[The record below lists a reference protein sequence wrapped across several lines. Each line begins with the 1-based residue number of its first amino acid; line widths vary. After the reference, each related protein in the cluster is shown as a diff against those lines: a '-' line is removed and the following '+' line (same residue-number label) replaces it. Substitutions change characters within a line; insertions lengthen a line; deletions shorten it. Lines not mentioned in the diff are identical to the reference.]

1 MALNELAKVFGGSL
15 DLIPHIEKSAWK
27 YTMRN
32 YVMAQR
38 VTIFTDMT
46 GYNDRKI
53 SEYIRTRRA
62 QALSEDTAIDDHIIN
77 RVRESSIAPLEFGDR
92 YRISD
97 RRTMTDLEGIV
108 GDTIE
113 FLGQALGDA
122 KEAQLI
128 EAANDS
134 FALGTIASPSTAFA
148 IDSIIGGQ
156 FEFQQRGMR
165 DQIYLVVHPFQVKN
179 VVQDLADFHGTDA
192 GVAMNFR
199 ERALKGFTIPIFN
212 GLNIAVSEFLP
223 RRVVHKVSQF
233 GTGGTFRLEIG
244 TSQEIGVDV
253 TAEITAAA
261 SGITTATNIASA
273 LNALTGQAG
282 WTAVATSDDAER
294 ITVTP
299 PVATGY
305 LDAESQ
311 LRVATNI
318 ADPTLPARK
327 SAYDLITGGS
337 GGTVDAGGDT
347 MNIVVKEISGDAKAL
362 MFARS
367 ALVYDIRQPVQSF
380 SELVNQGRTLEVS
393 GYEKYG
399 IGHWRDDRGLFIASV
414 CSSPLSVV
422 I

>member
-1 MALNELAKVFGGSL
+1 MSLNSLAKVFGGSL

-32 YVMAQR
+32 YAMAQR
-38 VTIFTDMT
+38 TTIFTDMT

-77 RVRESSIAPLEFGDR
+77 RVRESSIAPLEWGDR

-97 RRTMTDLEGIV
+97 RRSMTDLESIV

-134 FALGTIASPSTAFA
+134 FALGTISDATTAFG

-156 FEFQQRGMR
+156 FEFQQAGIR
-165 DQIYLVVHPFQVKN
+165 DQIYLVVHPFQVKS
-179 VVQDLADFHGTDA
+179 VVQELADFHGSDA

-199 ERALKGFTIPIFN
+199 EKALKGFTIPIFS
-212 GLNIAVSEFLP
+212 GLNLAVSEFVP

-244 TSQEIGVDV
+244 TGQEVGVDV
-253 TAEITAAA
+253 TAAITAAA
-261 SGITTATNIASA
+261 SGNTTATNIASA

-299 PVATGY
+299 PTATGY
-305 LDAESQ
+305 LDAESE
-311 LRVATNI
+311 LRVANNI

-337 GGTVDAGGDT
+337 GSTVDAGGDT
-347 MNIVVKEISGDAKAL
+347 MNIIVKEISADAKAL
-362 MFARS
+362 MFTRQ
-367 ALVYDIRQPVQSF
+367 ALVYDIRQPVQSH
-380 SELVNQGRTLEVS
+380 SELVNQGRTLEIS

-399 IGHWRDDRGLFIASV
+399 IGHWRDERGLFIAS
-414 CSSPLSVV
+414 SATRPLAVA